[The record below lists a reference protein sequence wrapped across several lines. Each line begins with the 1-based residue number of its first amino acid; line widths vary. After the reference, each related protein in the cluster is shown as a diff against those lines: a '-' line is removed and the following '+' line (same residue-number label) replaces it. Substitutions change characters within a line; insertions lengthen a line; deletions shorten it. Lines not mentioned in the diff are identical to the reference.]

1 MCKVNIRLTQLELE
15 PWLSLVIRNETN
27 SVSVE
32 TLSFQRN
39 RDQDLL
45 RPQNFKDVETETQEF
60 GGCQDRD
67 TSRLRILEDVKTKIH
82 RDSKIWRMPS
92 PRPTETHQKVSR
104 PRPRVSL
111 LTGVSGC
118 VRLD

>member
-45 RPQNFKDVETETQEF
+45 KPQNFKDVETETQEF
-60 GGCQDRD
+60 GGCRDRD
-67 TSRLRILEDVKTKIH
+67 SFRLKNLEDVE
-82 RDSKIWRMPS
+82 
-92 PRPTETHQKVSR
+92 TETHQDSSKGVKTETE
-104 PRPRVSL
+104 SL
-111 LTGVSGC
+111 ATH
-118 VRLD
+118 